1 MSFSS
6 TLPGTRNL
14 FLSLLKSAKT
24 LSQLTQTHAQIILHG
39 LQNDLSTIT
48 KLAHKLCDFNA
59 PFYAKSLFN
68 SFPKPD
74 LFLFNVLI
82 RGFSGNNNP
91 QASILLFTH
100 LRKTTNLRPDNFTY
114 SYAVSAASNFIDHCV
129 GVLLHGQTIVDG
141 HTSNLFVGTAL
152 VDLYFKFSRV
162 KTLVLR
168 TSIWVFGDV
177 FRNGGIRLDSTSLA
191 VVLPAVAELQELRL
205 GMEIQ
210 CLGLK
215 LGFHDHGYVLTGL
228 VSLYSRCGEIESAK
242 LLFREIDRPDLI
254 SCNAMISGYTCNGE
268 TEASVMLFKKL
279 LASGEKVNSST
290 IVGLI
295 PVFYPFGYLH
305 LTGCIHGFCVKAGIV
320 SHSSVSSALL
330 TAYSRLNEIEAARQ
344 LFDESSEKSSALWNA
359 MIAGYTQNGL
369 KENAISLFQEM
380 QRSKVIL
387 NAVTITI
394 EFRASCSNREFDLG
408 LWEHAPGKMTIVA
421 TGMNNPPERP
431 IIPPPMNPTNSCMHH
446 HILVNHEGNQE
457 NLQAE
462 NGINQVHFT
471 SETIIVSTQLFS
483 LTKWLDEQMNY
494 NSYQGMLLNWLE
506 IIPTNL
512 TLIASL
518 NRLY

>member
-68 SFPKPD
+68 SFSKPD

-82 RGFSGNNNP
+82 RGFSGNKNP

-152 VDLYFKFSRV
+152 VDLYLKFSRV
-162 KTLVLR
+162 KSARKVFDKITDKDTVLYNSMISGLVKNACFED
-168 TSIWVFGDV
+168 SIWVFGDV

-387 NAVTITI
+387 NA
-394 EFRASCSNREFDLG
+394 
-408 LWEHAPGKMTIVA
+408 A

-431 IIPPPMNPTNSCMHH
+431 IIPPPMNPTNSH
-446 HILVNHEGNQE
+446 
-457 NLQAE
+457 
-462 NGINQVHFT
+462 T
-471 SETIIVSTQLFS
+471 
-483 LTKWLDEQMNY
+483 
-494 NSYQGMLLNWLE
+494 
-506 IIPTNL
+506 
-512 TLIASL
+512 
-518 NRLY
+518 